1 MKGTTKDNIYK
12 FHMEEIRLRKMKLK
26 CNNFN

>member
-1 MKGTTKDNIYK
+1 MKGTTKDNIK
-12 FHMEEIRLRKMKLK
+12 FYMEEIRLRKMKLK